1 MVEVKGGLKFMK
13 FFRSLPKND
22 KFYKEIDNIL
32 ELIKENPYLGNRIQY
47 EKIPKCYISAYDIP
61 NLFRVQ
67 LSRGWRLVYSL
78 TGKRDQ
84 KTVYILEIFDHKD
97 YEKRFGY

>member
-1 MVEVKGGLKFMK
+1 MK
-13 FFRSLPKND
+13 FFGSLSKDD
-22 KFYKEIDNIL
+22 KFYKEIDDIL
-32 ELIKENPYLGNRIQY
+32 ELIKENPQMGNRIQY
-47 EKIPKCYISAYDIP
+47 EKIPKCYISAYSVP

-78 TGKRDQ
+78 TGKQDQ
-84 KTVYILEIFDHKD
+84 KTVYVLEIFDHKD